1 MVIRGRIDEGYRP
14 TVDVPFRLTGS
25 AESVSFACWVDTG
38 FNGHVVL
45 RPQHRERLNI
55 EPKGL
60 VDAVLADGSIVQIPC
75 YSSEIFW
82 MGTWTEIEVLL
93 SDHGEMPL
101 LGLGLIVDYRLEID
115 YPTGEVLICPS
126 QIHNRTTS
134 T

>member
-1 MVIRGRIDEGYRP
+1 VVIRGRIDDRYRP
-14 TVDVPFRLTGS
+14 TVDVSFRMPD
-25 AESVSFACWVDTG
+25 SVEAVSYPCWIDTG

-45 RPQHRERLNI
+45 RPHHREQLKI

-60 VDAVLADGSIVQIPC
+60 VDAVLADGSVVQIPS
-75 YSSEIFW
+75 YRSEILW

-115 YPTGEVLICPS
+115 YPLGEVLICPS
-126 QIHNRTTS
+126 RTHDQTLPS
-134 T
+134 